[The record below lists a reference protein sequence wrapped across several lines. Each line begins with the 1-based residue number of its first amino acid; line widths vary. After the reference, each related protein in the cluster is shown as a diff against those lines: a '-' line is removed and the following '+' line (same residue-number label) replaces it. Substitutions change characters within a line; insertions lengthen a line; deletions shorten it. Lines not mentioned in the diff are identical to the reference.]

1 MAAYKEND
9 SSSLVL
15 IRLIKN
21 WKNESFVTESAL
33 MDLSKAF
40 DFIPH
45 DLKMKNNSLFFN
57 CYLKQRRENL
67 KINDI
72 LSFFKTLF
80 SGVPQG
86 SILRKLK
93 KITYTLKKLKK

>member
-45 DLKMKNNSLFFN
+45 DLKMKNNSLFF
-57 CYLKQRRENL
+57 
-67 KINDI
+67 
-72 LSFFKTLF
+72 T
-80 SGVPQG
+80 V
-86 SILRKLK
+86 
-93 KITYTLKKLKK
+93 T